1 MLTQP
6 CTVSFGEQRCPALY
20 FRVTLGSLVPW
31 YFVSSSQQNKIKEAK
46 RKSNTSIFEFLF
58 LRETWVLKEMKR
70 RKKLC
75 KWTGDFCSSFF
86 FFGQEGKAFQWVVMG
101 SKWTLMLSLPW
112 WKNLSNFSHFQSDS
126 KEIFDGFFSLIQLNS
141 HKRNKILILSIASA
155 NDRKISKRGVFS
167 LIIIILKY
175 IEEAIQLCDS
185 FMVLGF

>member
-75 KWTGDFCSSFF
+75 KWTGGFCSSFF
-86 FFGQEGKAFQWVVMG
+86 FFLVRKAKHFNELLMG
-101 SKWTLMLSLPW
+101 SKWTLMLSLPC
-112 WKNLSNFSHFQSDS
+112 
-126 KEIFDGFFSLIQLNS
+126 G
-141 HKRNKILILSIASA
+141 KIYQTFLILSQTVRKSLMASSA
-155 NDRKISKRGVFS
+155 WYNYTVTKGIKFS
-167 LIIIILKY
+167 Y
-175 IEEAIQLCDS
+175 S
-185 FMVLGF
+185 V